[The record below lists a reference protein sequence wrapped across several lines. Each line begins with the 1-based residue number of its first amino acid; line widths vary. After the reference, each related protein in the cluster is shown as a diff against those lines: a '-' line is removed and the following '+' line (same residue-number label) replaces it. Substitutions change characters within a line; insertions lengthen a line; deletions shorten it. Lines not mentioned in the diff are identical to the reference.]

1 MNIKACT
8 TSEPIAST
16 SPDDRFPRLQ
26 RAGRSV
32 VDAGRVATPAAMK
45 ADDDP
50 VDLNLSKIMP
60 IFARRKRVR
69 DRTK

>member
-1 MNIKACT
+1 MNIKAYT
-8 TSEPIAST
+8 TSEPIASI

-50 VDLNLSKIMP
+50 VDLNL
-60 IFARRKRVR
+60 
-69 DRTK
+69 